1 MKVYEFGDE
10 TDPVIMLLPGT
21 CCYWKTNFGE
31 VIPLLREKFRVCA
44 VSYDGFDETENT
56 TFPTMLEE
64 VAKIEDYILEK
75 HGGHVCAV
83 YGCSLGGSFVGL
95 LAARERITMDH
106 GILGSSDLDQAGK
119 FKTGLLVKIG
129 VPLLYPMIHDGEFK
143 KGFMK
148 KRAEKS
154 MQENGEYGRK
164 FMGMMKGPYGN
175 GMPFVSRE
183 SVANQ
188 FGSDMI
194 TPLPDN
200 IAPKHGDIHIF
211 YALKMSGKYRARYL
225 RHFAHPVIQE
235 HDLRHEELLA
245 CYPEK
250 WVSEVERICGVK

>member
-1 MKVYEFGDE
+1 MKVYEFGDKIK
-10 TDPVIMLLPGT
+10 PVIVLLPGT

-31 VIPLLREKFRVCA
+31 VIPLLQEKFRVCV

-64 VAKIEDYILEK
+64 CAKIEDYIKQK
-75 HGGHVCAV
+75 HGGHVCCV

-95 LAARERITMDH
+95 LAARGNITMDC

-119 FKTGLLVKIG
+119 FKTGLLVKTG
-129 VPLLYPMIHDGEFK
+129 VPLLYPMIRDGEFK

-148 KRAEKS
+148 KRAEQFIQK
-154 MQENGEYGRK
+154 NGEYGKK
-164 FMGMMKGPYGN
+164 FMGLMKGPDGN
-175 GMPFVSRE
+175 GMPFVSKK

-188 FGSDMI
+188 FGSDMV
-194 TPLPDN
+194 TPLPDK
-200 IAPKHGDIHIF
+200 IAPKHGKIHIF
-211 YALKMSGKYRARYL
+211 YALKMGEQYRERYL
-225 RHFAHPVIQE
+225 QHFAEPVIHE

-250 WVSEVERICGVK
+250 WVEEVENACGV